1 MKAEPGHRGRRG
13 VHPLVAAARGAG
25 QRRFPCYGLAPQSAP
40 AMSDLQDQMKQAV
53 AAAAVEQIQDG
64 MVLGLG
70 SGSTAALMIQGLGER
85 LRRGELRDIVGVT
98 TSFQGEVLAAEL
110 GIPLQSLNA
119 VDRIDLAIDGA
130 DEVDPS
136 FQLIKGGGACHVQEK
151 LVAVRAKRFV
161 VVVDSTKLVDTLNL
175 GFKLPVEVLPG
186 AWRQVKD
193 QLGEMGADAQLRMA
207 VRKAG
212 PVVTDQG
219 NLVLDVTF
227 AGGISDP
234 EALEKAINNL
244 PGVLENGLFV
254 NLTDQVLVGEI
265 VDGVPGVR
273 DLAKR

>member
-1 MKAEPGHRGRRG
+1 
-13 VHPLVAAARGAG
+13 
-25 QRRFPCYGLAPQSAP
+25 
-40 AMSDLQDQMKQAV
+40 MSDLQDRMKQAV
-53 AAAAVEQIQDG
+53 AEAAVEQIRDG

-70 SGSTAALMIQGLGER
+70 SGSTAALMIQALGAK
-85 LRRGELRDIVGVT
+85 LRRGDLKDIVGVT

-110 GIPLQSLNA
+110 GIPLKSLNA
-119 VDRIDLAIDGA
+119 IDRIDLAIDGA

-151 LVAVRAKRFV
+151 LVARRADRFV

-175 GFKLPVEVLPG
+175 GFLLPVEVLPG
-186 AWRQVKD
+186 AWRQVQG
-193 QLGEMGADAQLRMA
+193 QLKEMGAEAQLRMA

-219 NLVLDVTF
+219 NVVLDAKFV
-227 AGGISDP
+227 GGIANP
-234 EALEKAINNL
+234 AALEKEINNL

-254 NLTDQVLVGEI
+254 DITDQVLVGEI

>member
-1 MKAEPGHRGRRG
+1 
-13 VHPLVAAARGAG
+13 
-25 QRRFPCYGLAPQSAP
+25 
-40 AMSDLQDQMKQAV
+40 MSELQDRMKQAV
-53 AAAAVEQIQDG
+53 ATAAVEQIRDG

-70 SGSTAALMIQGLGER
+70 SGSTAALMIQALGAK
-85 LRRGELRDIVGVT
+85 LRSGELRNITGVT

-110 GIPLQSLNA
+110 GIPLKSLNA
-119 VDRIDLAIDGA
+119 IERIDLAIDGA

-151 LVAVRAKRFV
+151 LVARRADRFV
-161 VVVDSTKLVDTLNL
+161 VVVDATKLVDTLNL
-175 GFKLPVEVLPG
+175 GFLLPVEVLPG
-186 AWRQVKD
+186 AWRQVQG
-193 QLGEMGADAQLRMA
+193 QLGEMGGDAQLRMA

-227 AGGISDP
+227 AGGITDP
-234 EALEKAINNL
+234 VTLEKEINNL

-254 NLTDQVLVGEI
+254 NITDQVLVGEI

>member
-1 MKAEPGHRGRRG
+1 
-13 VHPLVAAARGAG
+13 
-25 QRRFPCYGLAPQSAP
+25 
-40 AMSDLQDQMKQAV
+40 
-53 AAAAVEQIQDG
+53 VEQIRDG

-70 SGSTAALMIQGLGER
+70 SGSTAALMIQALGAK
-85 LRRGELRDIVGVT
+85 LRRGDLKDIVGVT

-110 GIPLQSLNA
+110 GIPLKSLNA
-119 VDRIDLAIDGA
+119 IDRIDLAIDGA

-151 LVAVRAKRFV
+151 LVARRADRFV

-175 GFKLPVEVLPG
+175 GFLLPVEVLPG
-186 AWRQVKD
+186 AWRQVQG
-193 QLGEMGADAQLRMA
+193 QLKEMGADAQLRMA
-207 VRKAG
+207 LRKAG

-219 NLVLDVTF
+219 NVVLDAKF
-227 AGGISDP
+227 AGGITNP
-234 EALEKAINNL
+234 AALEKEINNL

-254 NLTDQVLVGEI
+254 DITDQVLVGEI